1 MPQVG
6 VESPLHFGQHLG
18 EVWGNGQFSC
28 EKLHYVAAS
37 CGNDKPIHRLIFD
50 ARSDKFIFIYD
61 DGRSEKRW
69 TSQDAATPKEP
80 SEEVKKLQILLD
92 EALAQVKRRDRESG
106 AAIAQAEVAKKG
118 EMKAE
123 TETKEVLEKL
133 TAVKKELADER
144 QAKKSAMNA
153 EEGLKKELVTVKKE
167 CGGEEKCCV

>member
-1 MPQVG
+1 M
-6 VESPLHFGQHLG
+6 
-18 EVWGNGQFSC
+18 
-28 EKLHYVAAS
+28 AAS

-69 TSQDAATPKEP
+69 TSQDAATPKET

-118 EMKAE
+118 EMKAV

-133 TAVKKELADER
+133 QAKEKELAAQQKASKITEAVLQKKLADEMR
-144 QAKKSAMNA
+144 A
-153 EEGLKKELVTVKKE
+153 EAVAAEYKIQVARMKY
-167 CGGEEKCCV
+167 